1 MEDNDGRS
9 RKSSHSLTLS
19 LPQAQAPLEYTPR
32 QAPPPP
38 IPIAFLPFTPPS
50 SGNHLLTSPCTVENQ
65 PLQNNARLSSNK
77 SARSS
82 GAIYLRPPSRIDG
95 AKDADPANAA
105 VVASARRLQSAFVKL
120 PHEFLELT
128 KSVAAALP
136 LERPVPLQAALL
148 LDLADTL
155 SDPSDA
161 KSKDDPCSEPSP
173 TASANT
179 VTLTCPKR
187 PKWRYNMTKE
197 MVEKNESALFK
208 KWLDQT
214 DDAVDAWCEQKNS
227 RVTTKGTG
235 TEEAVVMPHAPTS
248 FERNIEVWRQLF
260 TCLHPAVHG
269 QDESDNILVSR
280 EVCTY
285 NMLRRILALPLLQ
298 SEHCPARDTLELL
311 VPSPRKRTKGK
322 PRIVNHSQ
330 LRRDIPFRVSR
341 AYEISLEDLEDDDC
355 KLLKEDETLI
365 IYETKEIPDDVDYV
379 TVSYPWVGVQRKNPA
394 KLRFTV
400 GRKKPYGDA
409 INTDLLFSLC
419 SWVLKSDVH
428 YIWIDRLCICQGDD
442 DDIAW
447 QVKHMADIFKSSTF
461 CTVLPNGLQHWFR
474 STSTKESPWM
484 SRMWTLMEV
493 LVAPKTQ
500 VLYQKVDNKTGKT
513 KITSSLIEDWLC
525 EYPDVATQHSRL
537 LLLDALSWRDL
548 FSKNKMS
555 EEMLYFRNR
564 TIWRCALL
572 REATLPTDL
581 LPSMLCVLS
590 DTNINKPWFKEKV
603 ADPQCKDVDVLA
615 FRDAVSSTGSDMSG
629 KWKRLINSMNLPTM
643 SGMITRLW
651 RALSP
656 CLMRKFDFEGIDVQI
671 TNAYRVSIDEVKD
684 KELDISYVAKP
695 RAYRLLD
702 CKQYCDKKMMVVYEF
717 NKISNLRYATL
728 SYPWVGVPCHHVAA
742 NGYTFWVKQDDGRQ
756 GDPISTETLRLACKL
771 ALKKGAEYLWIDR
784 LCVVQAD
791 ATDKSY
797 QIHHMGDIY
806 KDSSLCIVLPG
817 GLQRLVGLHEETPWI
832 SRKDRASSSMLK
844 AFSSDRKR
852 LELFED
858 GEIYYIPLHYL
869 TEDSR
874 NMNIRVLG
882 NPEYGFAHILHKAID
897 SRQHSRKHQESYT
910 QKFQRYLATWKSA
923 MTRSSDRPQ
932 DLLLS
937 TMCIFDISLEEG
949 VQRSQ
954 DCVFAAFVKEL
965 RKEGIK
971 DVRIV
976 AFKEAVHKSHLSV
989 SVQWKHLINAL
1000 NQCVPLL
1007 PGGVSPISNTHLPLH
1022 LAGHPVTRTRDGRK
1036 IFLGSALVVSEESH
1050 ALEPCQVVVKNTASF
1065 SCLVQ
1070 TDSPQKKHD
1079 GRFEIQPFD
1088 SRRMRWMT
1096 PFDGKVPSGRSPVQ
1110 GGYDRSEVLY
1120 HALVTVKDNST
1131 GRRERFLGKASSRLK
1146 ECHYLSDAD
1155 GNTSRMTREYKI
1167 LCWRRGCGPSETG
1180 NGNSSA
1186 SDTDSDVTD
1195 SEDDD
1200 NDEDSTCSEEND
1212 SESEYECENP
1222 HDYLRR
1228 TSRRIF
1234 LNSTGNYPDSDSNSD
1249 SD

>member
-1 MEDNDGRS
+1 M
-9 RKSSHSLTLS
+9 
-19 LPQAQAPLEYTPR
+19 
-32 QAPPPP
+32 
-38 IPIAFLPFTPPS
+38 
-50 SGNHLLTSPCTVENQ
+50 
-65 PLQNNARLSSNK
+65 
-77 SARSS
+77 
-82 GAIYLRPPSRIDG
+82 
-95 AKDADPANAA
+95 
-105 VVASARRLQSAFVKL
+105 
-120 PHEFLELT
+120 
-128 KSVAAALP
+128 
-136 LERPVPLQAALL
+136 
-148 LDLADTL
+148 
-155 SDPSDA
+155 
-161 KSKDDPCSEPSP
+161 
-173 TASANT
+173 
-179 VTLTCPKR
+179 
-187 PKWRYNMTKE
+187 
-197 MVEKNESALFK
+197 
-208 KWLDQT
+208 
-214 DDAVDAWCEQKNS
+214 
-227 RVTTKGTG
+227 
-235 TEEAVVMPHAPTS
+235 
-248 FERNIEVWRQLF
+248 
-260 TCLHPAVHG
+260 
-269 QDESDNILVSR
+269 
-280 EVCTY
+280 
-285 NMLRRILALPLLQ
+285 
-298 SEHCPARDTLELL
+298 
-311 VPSPRKRTKGK
+311 
-322 PRIVNHSQ
+322 
-330 LRRDIPFRVSR
+330 
-341 AYEISLEDLEDDDC
+341 
-355 KLLKEDETLI
+355 
-365 IYETKEIPDDVDYV
+365 
-379 TVSYPWVGVQRKNPA
+379 
-394 KLRFTV
+394 
-400 GRKKPYGDA
+400 
-409 INTDLLFSLC
+409 
-419 SWVLKSDVH
+419 
-428 YIWIDRLCICQGDD
+428 
-442 DDIAW
+442 
-447 QVKHMADIFKSSTF
+447 
-461 CTVLPNGLQHWFR
+461 
-474 STSTKESPWM
+474 
-484 SRMWTLMEV
+484 
-493 LVAPKTQ
+493 
-500 VLYQKVDNKTGKT
+500 
-513 KITSSLIEDWLC
+513 
-525 EYPDVATQHSRL
+525 
-537 LLLDALSWRDL
+537 
-548 FSKNKMS
+548 
-555 EEMLYFRNR
+555 
-564 TIWRCALL
+564 
-572 REATLPTDL
+572 
-581 LPSMLCVLS
+581 
-590 DTNINKPWFKEKV
+590 
-603 ADPQCKDVDVLA
+603 
-615 FRDAVSSTGSDMSG
+615 
-629 KWKRLINSMNLPTM
+629 
-643 SGMITRLW
+643 
-651 RALSP
+651 
-656 CLMRKFDFEGIDVQI
+656 QI

-717 NKISNLRYATL
+717 NKISNLCYATL

-832 SRKDRASSSMLK
+832 SRVWTLQEAVLPPEVLVLYSQKDRASSAMLK

-1050 ALEPCQVVVKNTASF
+1050 ALEPCQVVVKNIATF

-1096 PFDGKVPSGRSPVQ
+1096 PFDGKVPSGRLPVQ

-1120 HALVTVKDNST
+1120 HALVTIRDGST
-1131 GRRERFLGKASSRLK
+1131 GRRERFLGKASSRLV
-1146 ECHYLSDAD
+1146 CIPNILSYLNSNASAERMPLPLRCRWKCQLHDEGIQNIVRVLMRFIIERD
-1155 GNTSRMTREYKI
+1155 LTSLIYR
-1167 LCWRRGCGPSETG
+1167 CWRRGCSPSETG
-1180 NGNSSA
+1180 NGDSA